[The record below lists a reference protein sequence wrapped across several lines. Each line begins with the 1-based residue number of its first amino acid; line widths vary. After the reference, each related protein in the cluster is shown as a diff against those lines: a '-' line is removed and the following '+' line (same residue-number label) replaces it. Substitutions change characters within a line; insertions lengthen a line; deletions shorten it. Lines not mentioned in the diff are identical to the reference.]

1 LFQEEDMANTLEDM
15 RGDSPAKCEDFNKIK
30 EEAIR
35 AAGGNPNEVWRMLT
49 GIIPP
54 KKRVVGGII
63 PPKKPLVLG
72 TKNSGNINKNQ
83 EKQEESRKTKKQRKN
98 PTEIKQE
105 VPDRPP
111 CIPTEFKDKIM
122 GLRGSDINL
131 VIQKE
136 LTSTDTN
143 ASQARLSIPRGQ
155 MRYDFLSREEVIRA
169 AGGNPNEVWRMLT
182 GIVPPKK
189 RVVGGIIPPK
199 KPLVL
204 GTKNSGNINKN
215 QEKQEESRK
224 TKKQRK
230 NPTKIKQ
237 EVPDRPPCIPTE
249 FKDKIMGLR
258 GSDINLVIQKEL
270 TSTDTNASQARLS
283 IPRGQMRY
291 DFLSREEQVSLDE
304 KEGTSCIGMEVP
316 LIEPSLQVSTIF
328 LKKWKN
334 SNRVNKNYTLS
345 KPWIKVT
352 ERNQLKP
359 SNTIQLWSFRV
370 DQKLHLALI
379 KLEN

>member
-1 LFQEEDMANTLEDM
+1 MAITLEDL
-15 RGDSPAKCEDFNKIK
+15 RGDSPAMCGDFNKIR
-30 EEAIR
+30 EDVIR
-35 AAGGNPNEVWRMLT
+35 DAGEDPNEVWRMLT

-54 KKRVVGGII
+54 KKRVVWGII

-72 TKNSGNINKNQ
+72 TKKSGNINKNQ
-83 EKQEESRKTKKQRKN
+83 EKQEKSRKTKKQMKN

-105 VPDRPP
+105 VPDRPLP

-122 GLRGSDINL
+122 GL
-131 VIQKE
+131 Q
-136 LTSTDTN
+136 
-143 ASQARLSIPRGQ
+143 
-155 MRYDFLSREEVIRA
+155 
-169 AGGNPNEVWRMLT
+169 
-182 GIVPPKK
+182 
-189 RVVGGIIPPK
+189 
-199 KPLVL
+199 
-204 GTKNSGNINKN
+204 
-215 QEKQEESRK
+215 
-224 TKKQRK
+224 
-230 NPTKIKQ
+230 
-237 EVPDRPPCIPTE
+237 
-249 FKDKIMGLR
+249 

-304 KEGTSCIGMEVP
+304 KEGTHCKGMEVP

-334 SNRVNKNYTLS
+334 SNRVINKNYMLS

-352 ERNQLKP
+352 KRNQLKP